1 MQLLFQVHRWCTER
15 RYGLVP
21 LPWQFCSSDCCVPI
35 WLCLNGVWGSY
46 ASVAADV
53 VVVVS
58 DGVVFAAA
66 PFRVA
71 SAVIAA
77 ADVVVVVAVFV
88 VGVVCGAVVVD
99 TLVFLCHCFV

>member
-1 MQLLFQVHRWCTER
+1 
-15 RYGLVP
+15 
-21 LPWQFCSSDCCVPI
+21 
-35 WLCLNGVWGSY
+35 
-46 ASVAADV
+46 V

-58 DGVVFAAA
+58 DGVVFVAA